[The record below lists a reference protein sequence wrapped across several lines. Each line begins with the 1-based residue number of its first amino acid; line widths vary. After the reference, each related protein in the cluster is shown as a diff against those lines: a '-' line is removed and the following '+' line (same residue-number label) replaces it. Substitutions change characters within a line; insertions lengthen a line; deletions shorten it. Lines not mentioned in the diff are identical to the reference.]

1 MKRQEISEKV
11 KDIISYM
18 SEIPLDLCTDSTKL
32 RYELFADDL
41 DLIELLLALE
51 MKFNIS
57 IPDDKFEQCTTIE
70 QVINLV
76 ELKLNE

>member
-11 KDIISYM
+11 KDIISNL
-18 SEIPLDLCTDSTKL
+18 SNIPLERCKNSTKL
-32 RYELFADDL
+32 CYELFADDL

>member
-32 RYELFADDL
+32 RYELFTDDL

-57 IPDDKFEQCTTIE
+57 IPDNKFEQCTTIE

-76 ELKLNE
+76 ELKLK